1 MACKLRS
8 RYLKCADMTT
18 RLHLFFSLNDE
29 RFAVRTDCITEVI
42 PLVNLTSVPKTEHYV
57 CGLMNYRGESIPV
70 IDAVKLLYDRTYNK
84 KICTRIIVL
93 TFQQEDH
100 MTRVGLIAEKV
111 NMTKKID
118 TSLISAH
125 SLTLQNSP
133 CLGEIISD
141 QQGDIQIIDIEKII
155 PSESGCLKTVAS

>member
-1 MACKLRS
+1 
-8 RYLKCADMTT
+8 MTT
-18 RLHLFFSLNDE
+18 RLYLLFSLNDE
-29 RFAVRTDCITEVI
+29 RFAVHTDCITEVI
-42 PLVNLTSVPKTEHYV
+42 PLVNLTNIPKTEHYV

-70 IDAVKLLYDRTYNK
+70 IDAVKLLYNRDYHK

-93 TFQQEDH
+93 TFHQDEH
-100 MTRVGLIAEKV
+100 TTRVGLIAEKV

-118 TSLISAH
+118 SSLISAH
-125 SLTLQNSP
+125 KMTQQHSP
-133 CLGEIISD
+133 YLGEIFSD